1 MCIGVTEYCPSE
13 EMTAFINRADAAM
26 YLSKQNGRNR
36 VSVLFANNAF
46 APQERPPSEPPPVRS
61 GRVTVS

>member
-1 MCIGVTEYCPSE
+1 VSKTISTGVTQYHPNE

-36 VSVLFANNAF
+36 VSVLHAS
-46 APQERPPSEPPPVRS
+46 PSEVDPS
-61 GRVTVS
+61 AC